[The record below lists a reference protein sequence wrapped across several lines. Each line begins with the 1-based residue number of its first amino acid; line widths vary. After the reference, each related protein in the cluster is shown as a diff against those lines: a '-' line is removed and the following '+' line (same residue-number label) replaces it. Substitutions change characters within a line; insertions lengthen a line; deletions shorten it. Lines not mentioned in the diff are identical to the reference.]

1 MSTNI
6 KIHNTSNLSQQL
18 NLAPQ
23 LLNWLKIL
31 QVSSLDL
38 TDLVNNEL
46 STNPALET
54 ASPEDPVGSD
64 DYSTEDFSTPAELA
78 LDGSEVGERLG
89 VLADIDEEWRTADVQ
104 PLATNQ
110 SLREKHDFM
119 MDQLVKAS
127 ALQDEIEE
135 AILFS
140 DLDGKDEAIARII
153 AGSIDVRGY
162 LDTTLEEIAL
172 LAGASLSAV
181 ETALKKF
188 QSLAPAGIGARDF
201 RECLVLQL
209 RVMDA
214 DTELAQLLVTDW
226 LDTLAQQRYAA
237 LAEHLAVDVEDVVA
251 AFDLIRTLD
260 PEPGK
265 NYNSAPVEYV
275 EADLE
280 ICVKNGEL
288 EVELL
293 DHRLPRLQL
302 SSYCKRLLEAKN
314 GSKKDLEYIRNKV
327 REATFL
333 IQGISQRQDTMLKVT
348 RQIMRVQREFLSSE
362 DGQLQPLTMNK
373 VAAMIGVHE
382 TTVSRAIANK
392 YIRTERGLLDMR
404 SFFKVGY
411 RCADGSSVTPERVK
425 KQLGVFVGAE
435 EEMKPRT
442 DAQLSELFKKQGLK
456 VARRTI
462 AKYRE
467 EMGIPSSKERL
478 ASVKRRARS
487 HVAMAV

>member
-1 MSTNI
+1 MNTNV

-38 TDLVNNEL
+38 TDLVNKEL

-54 ASPEDPVGSD
+54 ASPDDSGISD
-64 DYSTEDFSTPAELA
+64 DPSSEDFSSKTELS
-78 LDGSEVGERLG
+78 LEGSETGERLG
-89 VLADIDEEWRTADVQ
+89 VLADIDEEWRTADTQ
-104 PLATNQ
+104 PLSTNQ

-119 MDQLVKAS
+119 MDQLVKAP
-127 ALQDEIEE
+127 ALQNEIEE
-135 AILFS
+135 AIICSNLK
-140 DLDGKDEAIARII
+140 GKEIVLARII

-162 LDTTLEEIAL
+162 LDASLEEIAL
-172 LAGASLSAV
+172 LAGTNLSIA
-181 ETALKKF
+181 ETVLEKF
-188 QSLAPAGIGARDF
+188 HILAPAGIGARDF
-201 RECLVLQL
+201 RECLSLQL
-209 RVMDA
+209 RAMDS
-214 DTELAQLLVTDW
+214 DTELAQVLVNDW
-226 LDTLAQQRYAA
+226 LDTLAQQRYAE
-237 LAEHLAVDVEDVVA
+237 LGEYLGVDPGDIQVA
-251 AFDLIRTLD
+251 FELIRTLD

-265 NYNSAPVEYV
+265 IYNSVPVEYV
-275 EADLE
+275 DADIDIYLKE
-280 ICVKNGEL
+280 GVL

-293 DHRLPRLQL
+293 DNRLPRLQL
-302 SSYCKRLLEAKN
+302 SGYCKRLLEAKN
-314 GSKKDLEYIRNKV
+314 GTKKDLDYIRNKV

-411 RCADGSSVTPERVK
+411 RCADGSSITPERVK
-425 KQLGVFVGAE
+425 KQLSVFVGAE

-467 EMGIPSSKERL
+467 EMGVPSSKERL
-478 ASVKRRARS
+478 VSAKKRALS
-487 HVAMAV
+487 NLAMAV